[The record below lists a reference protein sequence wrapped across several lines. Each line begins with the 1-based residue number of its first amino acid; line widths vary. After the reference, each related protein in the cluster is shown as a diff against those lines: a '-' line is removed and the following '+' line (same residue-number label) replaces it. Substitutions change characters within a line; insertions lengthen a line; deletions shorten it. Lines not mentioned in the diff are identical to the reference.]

1 MPKLEFGDLQI
12 QCNHFLTHHG
22 PLSARQSLTE
32 ILAATGEVERMD
44 VYCAGTMIA
53 DFEKEVADLLGKE
66 AAVFMPSGTMAQQI
80 ALRIHADQR
89 RGSTVAFHPR
99 CHLENHE
106 DKAYQHLHHL
116 NSVLVGSYH
125 NLLTLADLEKVSDPI
140 QALLLELPQR
150 NLGSQLPLWDDLN
163 AQAAWARARGAAV
176 HMDGARLWEAQ
187 PFYQRPYAEIC
198 SLFDSVYVSFYK
210 TLGGISGA
218 MLLGD
223 AAFIRQAR
231 VWMHRHGGQIIHQ
244 FPALLSARLGLRTRL
259 PRIPD
264 YVQRNLEIAHLLT
277 QFDKISII
285 PRPPH
290 TNMMHLALRGDR
302 QKLEDAA
309 YQIAIEKGIF
319 SYYALGDTTLPDWHL
334 WEFVT
339 GDATLKLSL
348 KEIEAFF
355 AELLDRAA

>member
-1 MPKLEFGDLQI
+1 MPKLEIGDLQI
-12 QCNHFLTHHG
+12 QCDHFLTHHG
-22 PLSARQSLTE
+22 LRSARQALAE
-32 ILAATGEVERMD
+32 ILASTGDVERMD
-44 VYCAGTMIA
+44 VYCTGAMMA

-89 RGSTVAFHPR
+89 RGSAVAFHPR

-106 DKAYQHLHHL
+106 DKAYQHLHQL
-116 NSVLVGSYH
+116 KSVLVGSYH
-125 NLLTLADLEKVSDPI
+125 NLLTLADLEKVTDPI

-150 NLGSQLPLWDDLN
+150 NLGSQLPLWKDLN
-163 AQAAWARARGAAV
+163 AQVAWARARGAAV
-176 HMDGARLWEAQ
+176 HLDGARLWEAQ
-187 PFYQRPYAEIC
+187 PFYQRSYAEIC

-223 AAFIRQAR
+223 APFIREAR
-231 VWMHRHGGQIIHQ
+231 LWMHRHGGQIIHQ
-244 FPALLSARLGLRTRL
+244 FPALLSARLSLRTRL

-277 QFDKISII
+277 QFDQICII
-285 PRPPH
+285 PHPPH
-290 TNMMHLALRGDR
+290 TNMMHLALHGDR
-302 QKLEDAA
+302 QKLEEAA
-309 YQIAIEKGIF
+309 YQIALEKGIF
-319 SYYALGDTTLPDWHL
+319 SFYTLTDTTLPDWHL

-348 KEIEAFF
+348 KEVEAFF
-355 AELLDRAA
+355 AELLERAA